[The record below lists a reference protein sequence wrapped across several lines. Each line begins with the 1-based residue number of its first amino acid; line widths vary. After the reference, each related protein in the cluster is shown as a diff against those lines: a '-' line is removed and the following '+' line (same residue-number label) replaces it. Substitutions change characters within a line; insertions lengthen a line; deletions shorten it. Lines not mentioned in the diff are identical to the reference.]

1 MAANNLIDLV
11 PEYVRRFTPYV
22 PSLPDDA
29 LMRRYGVTSL
39 LRLNNNENPL
49 GPPPAACEVIR
60 SFPAER
66 AALYPSGDCHGL
78 RLALSGKFDKAPD
91 RFLVGNGSCE
101 VIAAVIKAFCE
112 PGDNIVTADKT
123 FAVYE
128 WVAEFSG
135 IEPRLIPLVDGAFD
149 PAGLLNAMDG
159 RTKIIFLCNPNNPT
173 GAWWD
178 EATLSAFLDAVGG
191 RCAVVL
197 DEAYCEY
204 VENPEFPDGM
214 RLMERH
220 DNLFVFRTFSKMYG
234 LAGLRIGYLCGSAEG
249 VDIVRRTH
257 IVYSVNALAQEAARA
272 ALTDGGDHIKASRR
286 MTEAAR
292 ERLRVFFADQ
302 GLPVMA
308 GQGNFIMARAS
319 QPDTLLYRKLIK
331 RGIMVRTM
339 TGFRFPNW
347 FRVTLGPE
355 PWMEAFC
362 QAFSQLAEAGAASA
376 QAADGRGSGDGG

>member
-1 MAANNLIDLV
+1 MATNNLIDLV

-22 PSLPDDA
+22 PSLPDEA

-60 SFPAER
+60 SFPAAR

-78 RLALSGKFDKAPD
+78 RLALAEKFDKDPG

-112 PGDNIVTADKT
+112 PGDNIVTADRT

-135 IEPRLIPLVDGAFD
+135 IEARLVPLVDGAFD
-149 PAGLLNAMDG
+149 PAGLLGAVDG

-173 GAWWD
+173 GTYWD
-178 EATLSAFLDAVGG
+178 EGALSAFLEAVDG

-204 VENPEFPDGM
+204 VEAADFPDGM
-214 RLMERH
+214 RLMERY
-220 DNLFVFRTFSKMYG
+220 DNLFVFRTFSKMYA

-257 IVYSVNALAQEAARA
+257 IVYSVNGLAQEAARA
-272 ALTDGGDHIKASRR
+272 ALADGGEHIEASRR
-286 MTEAAR
+286 MTGAAR
-292 ERLRVFFADQ
+292 KLLRGYFAEL

-308 GQGNFIMARAS
+308 GEGNFIMARAS
-319 QPDTLLYRKLIK
+319 LPDTLLYRKLIK

-347 FRVTLGPE
+347 FRVTLGPI

-362 QAFSQLAEAGAASA
+362 QAFSRLAEAGAASGRA
-376 QAADGRGSGDGG
+376 PDGRGRQGGR